1 VVVQPFELTSSAIN
15 KRLQNAFEWMVFIE
29 RVCPMPPN
37 QQETSHV
44 SLLNQTLKRIGFD
57 AKAV

>member
-15 KRLQNAFEWMVFIE
+15 KRLQNTFEWMVFIE
-29 RVCPMPPN
+29 RVGPMPPN

-44 SLLNQTLKRIGFD
+44 ISSMMMGLPTL
-57 AKAV
+57 